1 MNNYIF
7 TDKNSNHYKRI
18 DKRQAKRAYDA
29 GKTIILCPCNL
40 RPFGIW
46 APQIDINKEDY
57 KKAGFDKP
65 FIYSDGTSEM
75 DFKRRLNNF
84 EYYNCTNTETG
95 RYSAFYIQV

>member
-7 TDKNSNHYKRI
+7 TDKNNNHYKRI

-29 GKTIILCPCNL
+29 GKTIVLCPCNL
-40 RPFGIW
+40 RPFGMW
-46 APQIDINKEDY
+46 APEVDINKNDF
-57 KKAGFDKP
+57 KKMGYDEP
-65 FIYSDGTSEM
+65 LIYPDGSSDM
-75 DFKRRLNNF
+75 DFKKRLMYF

>member
-7 TDKNSNHYKRI
+7 TDKNNNHYKRI

-29 GKTIILCPCNL
+29 GKTIVLCPCNL
-40 RPFGIW
+40 RPFGMW
-46 APQIDINKEDY
+46 APEVDINKEDY
-57 KKAGFDKP
+57 KTRGYDPADM
-65 FIYSDGTSEM
+65 E
-75 DFKRRLNNF
+75 FKKRLMYF